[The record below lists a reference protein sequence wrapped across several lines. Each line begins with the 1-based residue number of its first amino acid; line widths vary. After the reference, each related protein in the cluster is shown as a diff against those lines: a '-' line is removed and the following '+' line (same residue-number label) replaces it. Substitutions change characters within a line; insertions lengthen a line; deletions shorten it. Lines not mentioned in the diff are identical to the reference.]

1 MTWFLGSHVQFFFVW
16 FMGIWL
22 VQLYFYHYFT
32 VMVEI
37 NVQVGSGVRWK
48 ALFETFLMFLFGI
61 HVWVWREL
69 NMLSHMIRTKSVV
82 IFLVLKRLCLIKYHS
97 RGVIFAL
104 EKVDDQLDNFNSHA
118 WSWKN
123 PWMSVMAGSYCWGL
137 TVIYEDVYAEKKK
150 KKVKVKYCFRGTAV
164 SQTVSNSI
172 Y

>member
-150 KKVKVKYCFRGTAV
+150 KVKVKYCFRGTAV